1 MATQGIQVLD
11 GRQDDELAHN
21 DVIPPSRQRPFW
33 LPDPTWLAR
42 GYATWRSRRLAAE
55 DPVQS
60 QERQLQAL
68 VKRAAK
74 TRFGRD
80 HGFDDIRTVSDYQR
94 QVPLRRYDDFWNDY
108 WKDAFPVLNDATWP
122 GRVGYFAVSSGT
134 STGRLKY
141 IPCTE
146 EMIRSNYRAAKDV
159 LVHHLRNRPTSKV
172 LDGKIFV
179 FGGSTD
185 LTDHGHGV
193 FSGDT
198 SGITGKNRARWAQP
212 FYFPSVGQSQ
222 SIEWEDKIASLGPLS
237 LREKIRGITGG
248 ANWIVLFF
256 EHLARMRPDLGETI
270 ADFYP
275 DLEVIVHG
283 GVSLAPYASRFQEL
297 LRGSQAEMREVY
309 PASEAFTAV
318 ADRGPGEGLRLVTDN
333 DVFFEFVPVEELDSA
348 NPARHWVGNLET
360 EIDYAIVLTS
370 CSGLWSYVLGDVVR
384 FIDRSPPRLLITGR
398 TSYYLSTF
406 GEHVTGDLMEST
418 ILDVARSIGL
428 DVAEFTVGTEVF
440 DDGRGFGRH
449 VHVIEFRPEMI
460 STRQLNLMA
469 KKVDALLAER
479 NEDYRERRAVGGG
492 IAPPEMIAV
501 APGAINAWMK
511 SQGKLGGQ
519 HKVPRVIGDWSK
531 FKGLVDFAAS
541 YETLRRSEAA

>member
-1 MATQGIQVLD
+1 MAGQGVQVLD
-11 GRQDDELAHN
+11 GRNDDDA
-21 DVIPPSRQRPFW
+21 VIGDLVLPVRQRPSW

-42 GYATWRSRRLAAE
+42 GYASWRSHRLAME
-55 DPVQS
+55 DPIRS
-60 QERQLQAL
+60 QEQRLHSL
-68 VKRAAK
+68 VKRASQ

-80 HGFDDIRTVSDYQR
+80 HGFDYIRSVQDYQR

-108 WKDAFPVLNDATWP
+108 WKDAFPVLNDITWP

-134 STGRLKY
+134 TTGRLKY
-141 IPCTE
+141 IPCTD

-159 LVHHLRNRPTSKV
+159 LVHHLRNRPKSRV

-212 FYFPSVGQSQ
+212 FYFPPVSQSQ
-222 SIEWEDKIASLGPLS
+222 SVEWEDKIASLGPLS
-237 LREKIRGITGG
+237 LSEKIRGITGG

-283 GVSLAPYASRFQEL
+283 GVSLAPYESRFQEL
-297 LRGSQAEMREVY
+297 LRGSNAEMREVY
-309 PASEAFTAV
+309 PASEAFMAV
-318 ADRGPGEGLRLVTDN
+318 ADRGSGDGLRLVTDN
-333 DVFFEFVPVEELDSA
+333 DVFFEFVPVEEMDGT
-348 NPARHWVGNLET
+348 NPTRHWVGNFET
-360 EIDYAIVLTS
+360 DVDYAIVLTS

-384 FIDRSPPRLLITGR
+384 FVDRSPPRLLITGR

-406 GEHVTGDLMEST
+406 GEHVTGELMETT
-418 ILDVARSIGL
+418 ILDVARKLGL
-428 DVAEFTVGTEVF
+428 DVAEFAVGTEIF
-440 DDGRGFGRH
+440 NDGRGFGRH
-449 VHVIEFRPEMI
+449 VHVIEFRHEPVH
-460 STRQLNLMA
+460 SQQLNRMA
-469 KKVDALLAER
+469 KQVDSLLAER
-479 NEDYRERRAVGGG
+479 NEDYRERRAVDGG
-492 IAPPEMIAV
+492 IAAPQLIAV

-519 HKVPRVIGDWSK
+519 YKVPRVIGDWSK
-531 FKGLVDFAAS
+531 FKGLVDFAAA
-541 YETLRRSEAA
+541 YQPVRRSEAA

>member
-1 MATQGIQVLD
+1 MAHGVRILERGNENESAAGNVLMPT
-11 GRQDDELAHN
+11 R
-21 DVIPPSRQRPFW
+21 PRPSW

-42 GYATWRSRRLAAE
+42 GYAAWRAKGLAAE
-55 DPVQS
+55 NPVHS
-60 QERQLQAL
+60 QERQLQNL
-68 VKRAAK
+68 LRRAADTK
-74 TRFGRD
+74 FGRD
-80 HGFDDIRTVSDYQR
+80 HGFAHIKTVADYQR
-94 QVPLRRYDDFWNDY
+94 QVPLRRYDDFWQDY
-108 WKDAFPVLNDATWP
+108 WKDSFPVLDNVTWP

-134 STGRLKY
+134 STGNLKY
-141 IPCTE
+141 IPCTD

-159 LVHHLRNRPTSKV
+159 LVHHLRNRPKSRV

-185 LTDHGHGV
+185 LTDHGGGI

-198 SGITGKNRARWAQP
+198 SGITGKNRASWAKP
-212 FYFPSVGQSQ
+212 FYFPNVGDSNLV
-222 SIEWEDKIASLGPLS
+222 EWEDKISSLGPMS
-237 LREKIRGITGG
+237 LQEKIRGITGG

-275 DLEVIVHG
+275 DLEVVVHG
-283 GVSLAPYASRFQEL
+283 GVSMAPYKSRFQEL
-297 LRGSQAEMREVY
+297 LRGSNAELREVY
-309 PASEAFTAV
+309 PASEAFMGV
-318 ADRGPGEGLRLVTDN
+318 ADRGSGEGLRLVTDN
-333 DVFFEFVPVEELDSA
+333 NVFFEFVPVEDLGRP
-348 NPARHWVGNLET
+348 NPTRHWVGNLET
-360 EIDYAIVLTS
+360 DIDYAIVLTS

-384 FIDRSPPRLLITGR
+384 FVDRERPRLLITGR

-406 GEHVTGDLMEST
+406 GEHVTGELMEST
-418 ILDVARSIGL
+418 ILDVARSLGL

-449 VHVIEFRPEMI
+449 VHVIEFRPELI
-460 STRQLNLMA
+460 SDRQLRQMA
-469 KKVDALLAER
+469 VQVDQLLAER

-492 IAPPEMIAV
+492 IAAPSMLAV

-531 FKGLVDFAAS
+531 FKGLLDFVAS
-541 YETLRRSEAA
+541 YEAVRRSEAA

>member
-1 MATQGIQVLD
+1 MATQGIQILD
-11 GRQDDELAHN
+11 GQGDDQAAIS
-21 DVIPPSRQRPFW
+21 DAPASGRSRASW

-42 GYATWRSRRLAAE
+42 GYATWRSRSLAAE
-55 DPVQS
+55 NPVQS
-60 QERQLQAL
+60 QEKQLQSL
-68 VKRAAK
+68 IRRAAD
-74 TRFGRD
+74 TRFGRE
-80 HGFDDIRTVSDYQR
+80 HGFSHIKTVQDFQR
-94 QVPLRRYDDFWNDY
+94 QVPLRRYDDFWAEY
-108 WKDAFPVLNDATWP
+108 WKDTFPHMNDITWP
-122 GRVGYFAVSSGT
+122 GQVGYFAVSSGT

-141 IPCTE
+141 IPCTK

-159 LVHHLRNRPTSKV
+159 LVHHLSNCPRSKV

-185 LTDHGHGV
+185 LTDHGGGV

-212 FYFPSVGQSQ
+212 FYFPSVSQSQ

-275 DLEVIVHG
+275 DLDVVVHG

-297 LRGSQAEMREVY
+297 LRGSKAEMREVY
-309 PASEAFTAV
+309 PASEAFMAV
-318 ADRGPGEGLRLVTDN
+318 ADRGSGDGLRLVTDN
-333 DVFFEFVPVEELDSA
+333 DVFFEFVPVDELDSTQ
-348 NPARHWVGNLET
+348 PTRHWVGNLET
-360 EIDYAIVLTS
+360 DIDYAIVLTS

-384 FIDRSPPRLLITGR
+384 FVDRSPPRLLITGR

-406 GEHVTGDLMEST
+406 GEHVTGELMQST
-418 ILDVARSIGL
+418 ILDVAQTLGL
-428 DVAEFTVGTEVF
+428 DVAEFTAGTEVF

-449 VHVIEFRPEMI
+449 VHVIEFRPDLI
-460 STRQLNLMA
+460 STSQLNEMA
-469 KKVDALLAER
+469 KRVDCLLAER

-492 IAPPEMIAV
+492 IAAPQMIAV

-519 HKVPRVIGDWSK
+519 YKVPRVIGDWSK
-531 FKGLVDFAAS
+531 FEGLLDFVAS
-541 YETLRRSEAA
+541 YRDLRRSEAA

>member
-1 MATQGIQVLD
+1 MAMHGIRVLD
-11 GRQDDELAHN
+11 GRQDDEAMNGNAL
-21 DVIPPSRQRPFW
+21 PRFRPRPSW
-33 LPDPTWLAR
+33 LPDPTWIAR
-42 GYATWRSRRLAAE
+42 GYATWRSRRLAIE
-55 DPVQS
+55 DPILS
-60 QERQLQAL
+60 QERQLHSLLRRGAE
-68 VKRAAK
+68 

-80 HGFDDIRTVSDYQR
+80 HGFHHIRTVADYQR
-94 QVPLRRYDDFWNDY
+94 QVPLRRYDDFWTDY
-108 WKDAFPVLNDATWP
+108 WKDAFPVLNDITWP

-134 STGRLKY
+134 STGKLKY
-141 IPCTE
+141 IPCTD

-159 LVHHLRNRPTSKV
+159 MVHHLKKRPKSRV

-185 LTDHGHGV
+185 LTDHGGGV

-212 FYFPSVGQSQ
+212 FYFPSVSQSQ

-237 LREKIRGITGG
+237 LQEKIRGITGG

-270 ADFYP
+270 GDFYP
-275 DLEVIVHG
+275 DLELIVHG
-283 GVSLAPYASRFQEL
+283 GVSMAPYESRFQEL
-297 LRGSQAEMREVY
+297 LRGSNAERREVY
-309 PASEAFTAV
+309 PASEAFMAV
-318 ADRGPGEGLRLVTDN
+318 ADQGSGEGLRLVTDN
-333 DVFFEFVPVEELDSA
+333 DVFFEFVPVDELDSSNA
-348 NPARHWVGNLET
+348 TRHWVGNLET

-384 FIDRSPPRLLITGR
+384 FVDRSPPRLLITGR

-406 GEHVTGDLMEST
+406 GEHVTGELMESS
-418 ILDVARSIGL
+418 ILEVARTLGL

-449 VHVIEFRPEMI
+449 VHVVEFRPDMI
-460 STRQLNLMA
+460 SRNQLNLMA
-469 KKVDALLAER
+469 KRVDDLLAER

-492 IAPPEMIAV
+492 IAAPQMIAV

-519 HKVPRVIGDWSK
+519 YKVPRVIGDWSK
-531 FKGLVDFAAS
+531 FSQLLDFAAT
-541 YETLRRSEAA
+541 YQTLRRSEAA